1 MHRPLPPVR
10 FCLYRDG
17 ISRGTG
23 GCEDPDDGQ
32 TKPVTENASSFAW
45 SVLVLTK
52 IQFNETFQY
61 FKNEIS
67 NYTYNFHTYGQS
79 AIVTSLLFFL
89 LLKSMQIVMNIHV
102 HLIHFWFQQKWKEN
116 VNIKVDFSFENTSR
130 CELQLFTH
138 A

>member
-45 SVLVLTK
+45 SVQYLQRSSSMK
-52 IQFNETFQY
+52 RFNISKMKYQIIHITF
-61 FKNEIS
+61 IP
-67 NYTYNFHTYGQS
+67 
-79 AIVTSLLFFL
+79 
-89 LLKSMQIVMNIHV
+89 MD
-102 HLIHFWFQQKWKEN
+102 
-116 VNIKVDFSFENTSR
+116 KVR
-130 CELQLFTH
+130 
-138 A
+138 

>member
-79 AIVTSLLFFL
+79 ALVTSLLFFTFKIYANCNEYTCSTSNSL
-89 LLKSMQIVMNIHV
+89 LIPTRNEKRM
-102 HLIHFWFQQKWKEN
+102 
-116 VNIKVDFSFENTSR
+116 
-130 CELQLFTH
+130 
-138 A
+138 